1 LLRPESEAGWGDA
14 VAGDKDFE
22 PFSFWKGTQDV
33 LKNKD
38 GTAIEA
44 SEAVEAIRTQ
54 FGDAL
59 NARNLSFLFG
69 SGCSSYRKE
78 GAELGIPTM
87 GPMAKTFLEIIGEN
101 DEAPHIS
108 ATERDTLKQWLGLE
122 VGAAR
127 FTNNLERLMEALYG
141 ARFVYDGTQEDG
153 PKTVAAVVNRVI
165 GKVAKHVL
173 DSCTKGAFADGDET
187 VLSLYQSFYQKLQ
200 FRDRSLPRPWVF
212 TTNYDLFNER
222 AMDRRGIPYC
232 NGFSGV
238 VERRFNPAMFRYS
251 LAEQLDISSRKWS
264 AVDSFIYLCKLH
276 GSVNWIEDGETLF
289 PVRELAEVPSSPDG
303 RVLIYPTPA
312 KQSASFVSPYADLFR
327 EFQTRVVQ
335 DQSVLV
341 TVGYSFGDQHI
352 NNIIF
357 QALTIPNFR
366 LIIFAAED
374 AEGVISQL
382 RKLGDPRVW
391 HIGSDSMLSMRSAHY
406 FDAFVER
413 FMPELPGTRIETAV
427 EKVLHSLIA
436 KKAADGGNGDGN

>member
-1 LLRPESEAGWGDA
+1 M
-14 VAGDKDFE
+14 AGDSDYE
-22 PFSFWKGTQDV
+22 PISFFKGVQNV
-33 LKNKD
+33 LKAKD
-38 GTAIEA
+38 GTDLPA
-44 SEAVEAIRTQ
+44 SEAIEQVRLQ

-59 NARNLSFLFG
+59 NARNLAFLFG
-69 SGCSSYRKE
+69 SGCSSYRKDGVE
-78 GAELGIPTM
+78 VGIPTM
-87 GPMAKTFLEIIGEN
+87 GPMASAFLSNVGDTN
-101 DEAPHIS
+101 EAPFIS
-108 ATERDTLKQWLGLE
+108 AQERATLKEWLGLNVE
-122 VGAAR
+122 DKK
-127 FTNNLERLMEALYG
+127 FTGNLERLMEALYG
-141 ARFVYDGTQEDG
+141 ARFVLDGAESEG
-153 PKTVAAVVNRVI
+153 PLGLAKVVDRVI
-165 GKVAKHVL
+165 AKISRFVL
-173 DSCTKGAFADGDET
+173 DSCTKGAFVEGDDT

-238 VERRFNPAMFRYS
+238 IERRFNPAMFRYS
-251 LAEQLDISSRKWS
+251 LAEQLDISSRKWT

-276 GSVNWIEDGETLF
+276 GSVNWVEDGETLF
-289 PVRELAEVPSSPDG
+289 PVRELAEVPDSPDG

-341 TVGYSFGDQHI
+341 TVGYSFSDQHI

-374 AEGVISQL
+374 AGGVVEQL
-382 RKLGDPRVW
+382 RELGDPRVW
-391 HIGSDSMLSMRSAHY
+391 HIGSDSLLSTRSAHY
-406 FDAFVER
+406 FDSFVER
-413 FMPELPGTRIETAV
+413 FMPELPGTRIEDAV
-427 EKVLHSLIA
+427 EKVLTSLIA
-436 KKAADGGNGDGN
+436 KKAVAGEVASGD

>member
-1 LLRPESEAGWGDA
+1 M
-14 VAGDKDFE
+14 AGDQDFE
-22 PFSFWKGTQDV
+22 LFSFWKGGQDV
-33 LKNKD
+33 LKGKD
-38 GTAIEA
+38 GAALEA
-44 SEAVEAIRTQ
+44 SAAVEVVRGQ
-54 FGDAL
+54 LGDAL

-69 SGCSSYRKE
+69 SGCSSFRIGNTE
-78 GAELGIPTM
+78 VGIPTM
-87 GPMAKTFLEIIGEN
+87 GPMAKSFLSKVGL
-101 DEAPHIS
+101 DDDDPHVS
-108 ATERDTLKQWLGLE
+108 ATERETLKEWLGLDID
-122 VGAAR
+122 ADR
-127 FTNNLERLMEALYG
+127 FANNLERLMEALYG
-141 ARFVYDGTQEDG
+141 AKFVYDGTQEEE
-153 PKTVAAVVNRVI
+153 PKAVAAIVDRVI
-165 GKVAKHVL
+165 DKVSKHVL
-173 DSCTKGAFADGDET
+173 ESCTNGPFAQGDDT
-187 VLSLYQSFYQKLQ
+187 VLALYQAFYQKLQ

-264 AVDSFIYLCKLH
+264 TVDSFIYLGKLH

-289 PVRELAEVPSSPDG
+289 PIRELADVPASADG

-327 EFQTRVVQ
+327 EFQTQIVR

-341 TVGYSFGDQHI
+341 TCGYSFGDQHI

-374 AEGVISQL
+374 SGGVIKQL
-382 RKLGDPRVW
+382 RDLKDPRVW
-391 HIGSDSMLSMRSAHY
+391 HIGSDSVISMRSAHY

-413 FMPELPGTRIETAV
+413 FMPELPGTRIESAV
-427 EKVLHSLIA
+427 EKVLHDLLS
-436 KKAADGGNGDGN
+436 KRVGGSDGD

>member
-1 LLRPESEAGWGDA
+1 MAD
-14 VAGDKDFE
+14 DKDFE
-22 PFSFWKGTQDV
+22 PIAFFKGAQNV
-33 LKNKD
+33 LKAKD
-38 GTAIEA
+38 GTPMPPTEA
-44 SEAVEAIRTQ
+44 LEAVRTQ

-59 NARNLSFLFG
+59 NARNLAFLFG
-69 SGCSSYRKE
+69 SGCSSYRKA
-78 GAELGIPTM
+78 GAEVGIPTM
-87 GPMAKTFLEIIGEN
+87 GPMAKTFLDEVGETDN
-101 DEAPHIS
+101 APFIS
-108 ATERDTLKQWLGLE
+108 AAERATLKEWLGLKIDDSKF
-122 VGAAR
+122 AR
-127 FTNNLERLMEALYG
+127 NLERLMEALYG
-141 ARFVYDGTQEDG
+141 ARFVLDGAEGDG
-153 PKTVAAVVNRVI
+153 PKGLATVVDRVI
-165 GKVAKHVL
+165 GKVARFVL
-173 DSCTKGAFADGDET
+173 DSCTKGAFASGDDT

-238 VERRFNPAMFRYS
+238 IERRFNPAMFRYS

-276 GSVNWIEDGETLF
+276 GSVNWVEDGETLF
-289 PVRELAEVPSSPDG
+289 PVRELAEVPTSSDG

-335 DQSVLV
+335 DPSVLV

-374 AEGVISQL
+374 AGGVIKQL
-382 RKLGDPRVW
+382 RELGDPRVW

-406 FDAFVER
+406 FDTFVDR
-413 FMPELPGTRIETAV
+413 FMPELPGTRIEDAV
-427 EKVLHSLIA
+427 EKVLTSLIA
-436 KKAADGGNGDGN
+436 KKAAAGEGAGGD

>member
-1 LLRPESEAGWGDA
+1 MAE
-14 VAGDKDFE
+14 DKDFE
-22 PFSFWKGTQDV
+22 PFSFWKGAHDV

-38 GTAIEA
+38 GAAVEA
-44 SEAVEAIRTQ
+44 SEAVEMIRTQ

-69 SGCSSYRKE
+69 SGCSSYRQE
-78 GAELGIPTM
+78 SSELGIPTM
-87 GPMAKTFLEIIGEN
+87 GPMAKVFIENIGEN
-101 DEAPHIS
+101 EASSYIS
-108 ATERDTLKQWLGLE
+108 LSERKTLKDWLGLE
-122 VGAAR
+122 INAAK
-127 FTNNLERLMEALYG
+127 FANNLERLMEALYG
-141 ARFVYDGTQEDG
+141 ARFVYEGAEEEG
-153 PKTVAAVVNRVI
+153 PKSVSVVVDRVI
-165 GKVAKHVL
+165 GKVIKHVL
-173 DSCTKGAFADGDET
+173 DSCTKGAFANGDET

-264 AVDSFIYLCKLH
+264 AVDSFVYLVKLH

-289 PVRELAEVPSSPDG
+289 PVRELAEVPSTPKG

-341 TVGYSFGDQHI
+341 AVGYSFGDQHI

-366 LIIFAAED
+366 LIIFAPED
-374 AEGVISQL
+374 ADGVIKQL
-382 RKLGDPRVW
+382 RKLGDPRIW
-391 HIGSDSMLSMRSAHY
+391 HIGSDSKLSTRSAHY
-406 FDAFVER
+406 FNAFVGR

-427 EKVLHSLIA
+427 EKVLYSLIA
-436 KKAADGGNGDGN
+436 KKTPGGDGNDGN

>member
-1 LLRPESEAGWGDA
+1 

-22 PFSFWKGTQDV
+22 PFSFWKGAQDV
-33 LKNKD
+33 FKSKD
-38 GTAIEA
+38 GSTLEA
-44 SEAVEAIRTQ
+44 TDAVENVRGQ
-54 FGDAL
+54 LGDAL

-69 SGCSSYRKE
+69 SGCSSFRVGNSE
-78 GAELGIPTM
+78 VGIPTM
-87 GPMAKTFLEIIGEN
+87 GPMAKSFLGTVGAD
-101 DEAPHIS
+101 DEAPHVS
-108 ATERDTLKQWLGLE
+108 ATERDTLKQWLGLDI
-122 VGAAR
+122 GAER
-127 FTNNLERLMEALYG
+127 FANNLERLMEALYG
-141 ARFVYDGTQEDG
+141 ARFVYDGTEEAN
-153 PKTVAAVVNRVI
+153 PKAVAAVVDRVI

-173 DSCTKGAFADGDET
+173 DSCTTGPFAQGDDS
-187 VLSLYQSFYQKLQ
+187 VLALYQTFYQKLQ

-232 NGFSGV
+232 NGFSGII
-238 VERRFNPAMFRYS
+238 ERRFNPAMFRYS

-264 AVDSFIYLCKLH
+264 AVDSFIYLGKLH

-289 PVRELAEVPSSPDG
+289 PIRELADVPGSPEG

-327 EFQTRVVQ
+327 EFQAQVVR

-341 TVGYSFGDQHI
+341 TCGYSFGDQHI

-374 AEGVISQL
+374 SGGVIKQL
-382 RKLGDPRVW
+382 RDLGDPRIW
-391 HIGSDSMLSMRSAHY
+391 HIGSDSIFSVRSAHY

-413 FMPELPGTRIETAV
+413 FMPELPGTRIESAV
-427 EKVLHSLIA
+427 EKVLHNLLA
-436 KKAADGGNGDGN
+436 KKTGGVGGD

>member
-1 LLRPESEAGWGDA
+1 MAD
-14 VAGDKDFE
+14 DKDFE
-22 PFSFWKGTQDV
+22 PFSFWKGAQDV

-38 GTAIEA
+38 GTNLDATD
-44 SEAVEAIRTQ
+44 AVETIRGQ
-54 FGDAL
+54 LGDAL

-69 SGCSSYRKE
+69 SGCSSFRVG
-78 GAELGIPTM
+78 GAEVGIPTM
-87 GPMAKTFLEIIGEN
+87 GPMAKSFLDQVGDD
-101 DEAPHIS
+101 DEAPHVS
-108 ATERDTLKQWLGLE
+108 ASERKILKQWLGLDIDAE
-122 VGAAR
+122 R
-127 FTNNLERLMEALYG
+127 FADNLERLMEALYG
-141 ARFVYDGTQEDG
+141 ARFVYNQTQETD
-153 PKTVAAVVNRVI
+153 PKAVAAVVDRVI

-173 DSCTKGAFADGDET
+173 ACCTSGAFAQGDDS
-187 VLSLYQSFYQKLQ
+187 VLALYQSFYQKLQ

-238 VERRFNPAMFRYS
+238 IERRFNPAMFRYS

-289 PVRELAEVPSSPDG
+289 PIRELADVPASPEG

-327 EFQTRVVQ
+327 EFQSQIVR

-341 TVGYSFGDQHI
+341 TCGYSFGDQHI

-374 AEGVISQL
+374 SKGVIKQL
-382 RKLGDPRVW
+382 RELGDPRIW
-391 HIGSDSMLSMRSAHY
+391 HIGSDSMLSVRSAHY
-406 FDAFVER
+406 FDAFVES
-413 FMPELPGTRIETAV
+413 FLPELPGTRIESAV
-427 EKVLHSLIA
+427 EKVLHNLLA
-436 KKAADGGNGDGN
+436 EKAGGTSGD

>member
-1 LLRPESEAGWGDA
+1 M
-14 VAGDKDFE
+14 AGDQDFE
-22 PFSFWKGTQDV
+22 PFSFWKGAQDV

-38 GTAIEA
+38 GSTLEA
-44 SEAVEAIRTQ
+44 SEAIETIRTQ

-69 SGCSSYRKE
+69 SGCSSFRKDGSE
-78 GAELGIPTM
+78 VGIPTM
-87 GPMAKTFLEIIGEN
+87 GPMAKTFLEQIGEN
-101 DEAPHIS
+101 DEAPYIS
-108 ATERDTLKQWLGLE
+108 ASERETLKQWLGLE
-122 VGAAR
+122 VGSPKFA
-127 FTNNLERLMEALYG
+127 NNLERLMEALYG
-141 ARFVYDGTQEDG
+141 ARFVYDGTEEEG
-153 PKTVAAVVNRVI
+153 PKKVAAVVDRVI
-165 GKVAKHVL
+165 GKVTKHVL
-173 DSCTKGAFADGDET
+173 DCCTKGTFADGDET

-264 AVDSFIYLCKLH
+264 AVDSFVYLCKLH
-276 GSVNWIEDGETLF
+276 GSVNWVEDGETLF
-289 PVRELAEVPSSPDG
+289 PVRELAEVPSSPEG

-374 AEGVISQL
+374 ADGIIGQL
-382 RKLGDPRVW
+382 RKLRDPRIW
-391 HIGSDSMLSMRSAHY
+391 HIGSDSMFSMRSAHY
-406 FDAFVER
+406 FDAFVEQ
-413 FMPELPGTRIETAV
+413 FMPELPGTRVETAV
-427 EKVLHSLIA
+427 ENVLRNLIA
-436 KKAADGGNGDGN
+436 KKAAGGVDGDGN

>member
-1 LLRPESEAGWGDA
+1 MQAGNA

-22 PFSFWKGTQDV
+22 PFSFWKGAQDF

-38 GTAIEA
+38 GTALDA
-44 SEAVEAIRTQ
+44 SDAVEAIRTQ

-69 SGCSSYRKE
+69 SGCSSYQKD

-87 GPMAKTFLEIIGEN
+87 GPMAEMFIEKIGVN

-108 ATERDTLKQWLGLE
+108 ATERETLKQWLGLE
-122 VGAAR
+122 VGAAK
-127 FTNNLERLMEALYG
+127 FANNLERLMEALHG
-141 ARFVYDGTQEDG
+141 ARFVYDGTHEEG
-153 PKTVAAVVNRVI
+153 PKTVASVVDRVI
-165 GKVAKHVL
+165 DKVSKHVL

-264 AVDSFIYLCKLH
+264 AVDSFIYLGKLH

-289 PVRELAEVPSSPDG
+289 PVRELAEVPTSPEG

-366 LIIFAAED
+366 LIVFAAED
-374 AEGVISQL
+374 AGGVIGQL
-382 RKLGDPRVW
+382 RKLGDPRIW
-391 HIGSDSMLSMRSAHY
+391 HIGSHSMLSTRSAHY

-413 FMPELPGTRIETAV
+413 FMPELPGTRIESAI

-436 KKAADGGNGDGN
+436 KKGTDGDGSDGN

>member
-1 LLRPESEAGWGDA
+1 
-14 VAGDKDFE
+14 VAEDKEFE
-22 PFSFWKGTQDV
+22 PFSFWKGAQDV

-38 GTAIEA
+38 GTALEA
-44 SEAVEAIRTQ
+44 TNAVETIRGQ
-54 FGDAL
+54 LGDAL

-69 SGCSSYRKE
+69 SGCSSFRSGGKE
-78 GAELGIPTM
+78 VGIPTM
-87 GPMAKTFLEIIGEN
+87 GPMAKLFLGTVGA
-101 DEAPHIS
+101 DDAAPHVS
-108 ATERDTLKQWLGLE
+108 ATERDILKQWLGLDISAE
-122 VGAAR
+122 R
-127 FTNNLERLMEALYG
+127 FANNLERLMEALYG
-141 ARFVYDGTQEDG
+141 AKFVYDGTEEAN
-153 PKTVAAVVNRVI
+153 PKAVATVVDRVI
-165 GKVAKHVL
+165 DKVSKYVL
-173 DSCTKGAFADGDET
+173 NSCTTGPFAEGDDS
-187 VLSLYQSFYQKLQ
+187 VLELYQSFYQKLQ

-264 AVDSFIYLCKLH
+264 AVDSFIYLAKLH

-289 PVRELAEVPSSPDG
+289 PIRELADTPGSLKG

-327 EFQTRVVQ
+327 EFQTQVVR

-341 TVGYSFGDQHI
+341 TCGYSFGDQHI

-357 QALTIPNFR
+357 QGLTIPNFR

-374 AEGVISQL
+374 SGGVIKQL
-382 RKLGDPRVW
+382 RDLGDPRIW
-391 HIGSDSMLSMRSAHY
+391 HIGSDSMFSMRSAHY
-406 FDAFVER
+406 FDAFVGR
-413 FMPELPGTRIETAV
+413 FMPELPGTRIESAV
-427 EKVLHSLIA
+427 EKVLHDLLA
-436 KKAADGGNGDGN
+436 KKTGGPDGD

>member
-1 LLRPESEAGWGDA
+1 MAL
-14 VAGDKDFE
+14 AGDKDYE
-22 PFSFWKGTQDV
+22 PISFFKGAQNV
-33 LKNKD
+33 LKAKD
-38 GTAIEA
+38 GTDLPATEAIEQ
-44 SEAVEAIRTQ
+44 VRLQ

-59 NARNLSFLFG
+59 NARNLAFLFG
-69 SGCSSYRKE
+69 SGCSSYRKD
-78 GAELGIPTM
+78 GAEVGIPTM
-87 GPMAKTFLEIIGEN
+87 GPMASAFLGKVGET
-101 DEAPHIS
+101 DGAPFIS
-108 ATERDTLKQWLGLE
+108 AAERTTLKEWLGLKIDDKKFA
-122 VGAAR
+122 G
-127 FTNNLERLMEALYG
+127 NLERLMEALYG
-141 ARFVYDGTQEDG
+141 AHFVLDGAHGEG
-153 PKTVAAVVNRVI
+153 PQGLAKVVDRVT
-165 GKVAKHVL
+165 GKVARFVL
-173 DSCTKGAFADGDET
+173 DSCTKGAFANGDDT

-276 GSVNWIEDGETLF
+276 GSVNWVEDGETLF
-289 PVRELAEVPSSPDG
+289 PVRELAELPTSSEE

-335 DQSVLV
+335 GQSVLV

-374 AEGVISQL
+374 AGGVIQQL
-382 RKLGDPRVW
+382 RQLGDPRVW

-406 FDAFVER
+406 FDVFVER
-413 FMPELPGTRIETAV
+413 FMPELPGTLIEEAV
-427 EKVLHSLIA
+427 ERVLTRLIA
-436 KKAADGGNGDGN
+436 KKAASEEDTGGD

>member
-1 LLRPESEAGWGDA
+1 MSGDA
-14 VAGDKDFE
+14 VASDKDFE
-22 PFSFWKGTQDV
+22 PFSFWKGAQDI

-38 GTAIEA
+38 GSTLEA
-44 SEAVEAIRTQ
+44 SNAVETIRGQ
-54 FGDAL
+54 LGEAL
-59 NARNLSFLFG
+59 NARNLAFLFG
-69 SGCSSYRKE
+69 SGCSSFRKD
-78 GAELGIPTM
+78 GAEVGIPTM
-87 GPMAKTFLEIIGEN
+87 GPMAKTFLETVGEN
-101 DEAPHIS
+101 DAAPQIS
-108 ATERDTLKQWLGLE
+108 ASERATLKQWLGLD
-122 VGAAR
+122 VGAAK
-127 FTNNLERLMEALYG
+127 FAGNLERLMEALYG
-141 ARFVYDGTQEDG
+141 ARFVLDGTKEKN
-153 PKTVAAVVNRVI
+153 PKAVADIVDRVI

-173 DSCTKGAFADGDET
+173 DSCTKGPFAEGDET

-264 AVDSFIYLCKLH
+264 AVDSFIYFGKLH

-289 PVRELAEVPSSPDG
+289 PVRELAELPASPEG

-374 AEGVISQL
+374 AAGVIAQL
-382 RKLGDPRVW
+382 RKLGDPRIW
-391 HIGSDSMLSMRSAHY
+391 HIGSDSILSSRSAHY

-413 FMPELPGTRIETAV
+413 FMPELPGTKIEDAV
-427 EKVLHSLIA
+427 EKVLSNLIA
-436 KKAADGGNGDGN
+436 RKTGREGANGD

>member
-1 LLRPESEAGWGDA
+1 MD
-14 VAGDKDFE
+14 DKHYE
-22 PFSFWKGTQDV
+22 PIAFFKGAQNV
-33 LKNKD
+33 LKARD
-38 GTAIEA
+38 GTDLPASDAIEQ
-44 SEAVEAIRTQ
+44 IRLQ

-59 NARNLSFLFG
+59 NARNLAFLFG
-69 SGCSSYRKE
+69 SGCSSFRKDGVE
-78 GAELGIPTM
+78 VGIPTM
-87 GPMAKTFLEIIGEN
+87 GPMAAAFLQGVGEAT
-101 DEAPHIS
+101 DAPFVS
-108 ATERDTLKQWLGLE
+108 AEERETLKNWLGLKIE
-122 VGAAR
+122 DEKFAG
-127 FTNNLERLMEALYG
+127 NLERLIEALYG
-141 ARFVYDGTQEDG
+141 ARFVLDGADGDG
-153 PKTVAAVVNRVI
+153 PQELAKVVDRVI
-165 GKVAKHVL
+165 GKVARFVL
-173 DSCTKGAFADGDET
+173 DSCTKGAFANGDDT
-187 VLSLYQSFYQKLQ
+187 VLALYQSFYQKLQ

-232 NGFSGV
+232 NGFSGII
-238 VERRFNPAMFRYS
+238 ERRFNPAMFRYS

-276 GSVNWIEDGETLF
+276 GSVNWVEDGETLF
-289 PVRELAEVPSSPDG
+289 PVRELAEAPTSSDR

-312 KQSASFVSPYADLFR
+312 KQSASFDSPYVDLFR

-374 AEGVISQL
+374 SGGVIQQL

-391 HIGSDSMLSMRSAHY
+391 HIGSDSVLSLRSAHY
-406 FDAFVER
+406 FDSFVQR
-413 FMPELPGTRIETAV
+413 FMPELPGTRIEDAL
-427 EKVLHSLIA
+427 EKVLTSLIA
-436 KKAADGGNGDGN
+436 KKAAVGEGADGD

>member
-1 LLRPESEAGWGDA
+1 MAD
-14 VAGDKDFE
+14 DKDFE
-22 PFSFWKGTQDV
+22 PISFFKGAQNV
-33 LKNKD
+33 LKAKD
-38 GTAIEA
+38 GSELPATDAID
-44 SEAVEAIRTQ
+44 AVRTQ

-59 NARNLSFLFG
+59 NARNLAFLFG
-69 SGCSSYRKE
+69 SGCSSYRKA
-78 GAELGIPTM
+78 GAEVGIPTM
-87 GPMAKTFLEIIGEN
+87 APMAKTFLGKVGEN
-101 DEAPHIS
+101 NDAPFVS
-108 ATERDTLKQWLGLE
+108 TEERETLKQWLGLKLDDE
-122 VGAAR
+122 KFAG
-127 FTNNLERLMEALYG
+127 NLERLMEALYG
-141 ARFVYDGTQEDG
+141 ARFVLDGADG
-153 PKTVAAVVNRVI
+153 EGPQGLAAVIDRVI
-165 GKVAKHVL
+165 GKVTRFVL
-173 DSCTKGAFADGDET
+173 DSCTKGAFAEGDDT

-200 FRDRSLPRPWVF
+200 FRERSLPRPWVF

-264 AVDSFIYLCKLH
+264 AVDSFVYLCKLH
-276 GSVNWIEDGETLF
+276 GSVNWVEDGETLF
-289 PVRELAEVPSSPDG
+289 PVRELAEVPSSPEG

-374 AEGVISQL
+374 ASGVIKKL
-382 RKLGDPRVW
+382 RELGDPRVW
-391 HIGSDSMLSMRSAHY
+391 HIGSDSLTSARSAHY
-406 FDAFVER
+406 FDTFVER
-413 FMPELPGTRIETAV
+413 FMPELPGTRIEDAIT
-427 EKVLHSLIA
+427 KVLANLIA
-436 KKAADGGNGDGN
+436 QKASAGAGAGGD

>member
-1 LLRPESEAGWGDA
+1 

-22 PFSFWKGTQDV
+22 PFSFWKGAQDV
-33 LKNKD
+33 FKSKD
-38 GTAIEA
+38 GSTLEA
-44 SEAVEAIRTQ
+44 TDAVENVRGQ
-54 FGDAL
+54 LGDAL

-69 SGCSSYRKE
+69 SGCSSFRVGNSE
-78 GAELGIPTM
+78 VGIPTM
-87 GPMAKTFLEIIGEN
+87 GPMAKSFLGTVGAD
-101 DEAPHIS
+101 DEAPHVS
-108 ATERDTLKQWLGLE
+108 ATERDTLKQWLGLDI
-122 VGAAR
+122 GAER
-127 FTNNLERLMEALYG
+127 FANNLERLMEALYG
-141 ARFVYDGTQEDG
+141 ARFVYDGTEEAN
-153 PKTVAAVVNRVI
+153 PKAVAAVVDRVI

-173 DSCTKGAFADGDET
+173 DSCTTGPFAQGDDS
-187 VLSLYQSFYQKLQ
+187 V
-200 FRDRSLPRPWVF
+200 

-232 NGFSGV
+232 NGFSGII
-238 VERRFNPAMFRYS
+238 ERRFNPAMFRYS

-264 AVDSFIYLCKLH
+264 AVDSFIYLGKLH

-289 PVRELAEVPSSPDG
+289 PIRELADVPGSPEG

-327 EFQTRVVQ
+327 EFQAQVVR

-341 TVGYSFGDQHI
+341 TCGYSFGDQHI

-374 AEGVISQL
+374 SGGVIKQL
-382 RKLGDPRVW
+382 RDLGDPRIW
-391 HIGSDSMLSMRSAHY
+391 HIGSDSIFSVRSAHY

-413 FMPELPGTRIETAV
+413 FMPELPGTRIESAV
-427 EKVLHSLIA
+427 EKVLHNLLA
-436 KKAADGGNGDGN
+436 KKTGGVGGD